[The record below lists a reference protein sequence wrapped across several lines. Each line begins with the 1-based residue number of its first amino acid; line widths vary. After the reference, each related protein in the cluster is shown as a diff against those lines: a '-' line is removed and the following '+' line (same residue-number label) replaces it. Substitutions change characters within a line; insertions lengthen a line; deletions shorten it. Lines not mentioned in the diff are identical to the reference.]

1 MISGV
6 CTWCAVGRDGRHD
19 LQWLRAGHDHGEAP
33 AAAAGTALPRF
44 AATSD
49 LFELVGVLDGQK
61 IALYLDHAGDNSPV
75 KDARLELD
83 IAGTNVPVTRVA
95 EGEFQ
100 ATLAAPLAEGV
111 SPVTATVAAGTDT
124 DLLAGEI
131 DLHPAAHTDAAP
143 AGLAR
148 RTALIAGAVAA
159 VLLALVAAWRLR
171 RGRAAGHRHRCSG
184 NGRTQPF
191 GKPQALRGL
200 AVVEQQHEFLAAEA
214 GHQVARAQGPAHRL
228 GHGHQGVVTGG
239 MAVGVV
245 ELLEVVHVQQDQHH
259 ADAVAA

>member
-1 MISGV
+1 MILSSTFSALGLALLLGLLPP
-6 CTWCAVGRDGRHD
+6 TALAG
-19 LQWLRAGHDHGEAP
+19 AGHDHGEAP

-83 IAGTNVPVTRVA
+83 IAGTSVPVTRVA

-148 RTALIAGAVAA
+148 RTALIMGAVAA
-159 VLLALVAAWRLR
+159 VLLALAAAWGLR
-171 RGRAAGHRHRCSG
+171 RGRAARMG
-184 NGRTQPF
+184 NAQRVG
-191 GKPQALRGL
+191 G
-200 AVVEQQHEFLAAEA
+200 AV
-214 GHQVARAQGPAHRL
+214 
-228 GHGHQGVVTGG
+228 
-239 MAVGVV
+239 
-245 ELLEVVHVQQDQHH
+245 
-259 ADAVAA
+259 

>member
-1 MISGV
+1 MTPLGPSPLLLNTMTISSTFSTLGL
-6 CTWCAVGRDGRHD
+6 ALLLGLLPPIALAGP
-19 LQWLRAGHDHGEAP
+19 GHDHGEAPAP

-83 IAGTNVPVTRVA
+83 IAGTSVPVTRVA

-100 ATLAAPLAEGV
+100 AALAAPLAEGV
-111 SPVTATVAAGTDT
+111 SPVTATVAAGNET

-143 AGLAR
+143 SGLAR
-148 RTALIAGAVAA
+148 RNALMAGAAAA
-159 VLLALVAAWRLR
+159 VLLALAAVWGLR
-171 RGRAAGHRHRCSG
+171 RGRAARVG
-184 NGRTQPF
+184 NHQRVG
-191 GKPQALRGL
+191 G
-200 AVVEQQHEFLAAEA
+200 AA
-214 GHQVARAQGPAHRL
+214 
-228 GHGHQGVVTGG
+228 
-239 MAVGVV
+239 
-245 ELLEVVHVQQDQHH
+245 
-259 ADAVAA
+259 

>member
-1 MISGV
+1 MTPLRPSPLLLNTMKLSSAFSTLALLLGLLLGV
-6 CTWCAVGRDGRHD
+6 LPPTALAGP
-19 LQWLRAGHDHGEAP
+19 GHDHGEAP

-148 RTALIAGAVAA
+148 RTALIMGAVAA
-159 VLLALVAAWRLR
+159 VLLALAAAWGLR
-171 RGRAAGHRHRCSG
+171 RGRAARMG
-184 NGRTQPF
+184 NAQRVG
-191 GKPQALRGL
+191 G
-200 AVVEQQHEFLAAEA
+200 AV
-214 GHQVARAQGPAHRL
+214 
-228 GHGHQGVVTGG
+228 
-239 MAVGVV
+239 
-245 ELLEVVHVQQDQHH
+245 
-259 ADAVAA
+259 